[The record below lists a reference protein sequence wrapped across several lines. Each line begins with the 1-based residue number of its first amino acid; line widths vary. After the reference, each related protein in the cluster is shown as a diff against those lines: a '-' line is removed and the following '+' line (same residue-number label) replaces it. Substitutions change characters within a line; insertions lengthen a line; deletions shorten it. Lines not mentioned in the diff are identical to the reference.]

1 MRATLALNGLK
12 QTSPFAEDNSSI
24 ESIATSVI
32 ADIVEKMEGKD
43 IFKYSLRRI
52 KKLKTLPPKTSV

>member
-12 QTSPFAEDNSSI
+12 QTSPFAEDSSSI
-24 ESIATSVI
+24 GSIATSVI

-43 IFKYSLRRI
+43 IFKYSLRCI